1 MAVLGH
7 AHISDSYT
15 GGEAK
20 IEAKRKKK
28 IKAKIKTSE
37 NKNKTK
43 IKAKTKTKIETYNS
57 MPSLLALLLR
67 TAVLGRILGLTS

>member
-7 AHISDSYT
+7 AHILDSYT
-15 GGEAK
+15 GREAK
-20 IEAKRKKK
+20 IEAKRKEK
-28 IKAKIKTSE
+28 IKAKIKAR
-37 NKNKTK
+37 